1 MSRLHVFRV
10 INLSVKHPSA
20 ATPQHTVLTQLLG
33 TDAAGAVL
41 WPADLEAAL
50 DDVVAVEVAD
60 EGDHTR
66 PQGLDH
72 QGDLRSPTQMTVEVW
87 QQMMRL
93 PSHHRLIAT
102 A

>member
-1 MSRLHVFRV
+1 
-10 INLSVKHPSA
+10 
-20 ATPQHTVLTQLLG
+20 VLTQLLG

-41 WPADLEAAL
+41 WSADLEAAL

-60 EGDHTR
+60 ERNHAR

-72 QGDLRSPTQMTVEVW
+72 QRDLRTPTQLTVEVW
-87 QQMMRL
+87 QHMIRL